1 MFEPLGGS
9 TNKCMLHHKK
19 HKSRN
24 QNIHEKTSKEQ
35 KQKKKPKEIIMR
47 QNSQSAIEFIL
58 CWHLL
63 LGIGPAFKCGLYTQW
78 DSNTDNSLP
87 FAGSCQLELTSA
99 LGMGV
104 HAQLPPQSWTPFYFF
119 LISCKKSEGKHDY
132 YSFVGWTY

>member
-24 QNIHEKTSKEQ
+24 QNIHEKISKEQ
-35 KQKKKPKEIIMR
+35 KQKKPKEIIMR